1 MVVKNAEDCLKEFKE
16 GARAE
21 NFRDFGELEEAR
33 VAAAWPNAGS
43 SPC

>member
-33 VAAAWPNAGS
+33 VAAAWPDAKS
-43 SPC
+43 WPC